1 MKLHFTVI
9 PGLRDVYLNWDVLLK
24 ITSYRG
30 SYDIGA
36 IGTSPNRV
44 FEYHGP
50 HWLPQSKKF
59 CFNSWISIFDL
70 TKNGYLVRKFSKLSS
85 ECLKNDWRPGE
96 KIFLLLFITI
106 NGSYV
111 ASRTVREHSDYIR
124 HAWSK
129 ILCLKWPLCNLI
141 LNHENL
147 VKRLWPRNN
156 FLFHIG
162 CKLLGVWLRVGS
174 DRNHGYQGFQFK
186 ANKNFFLRR
195 FWHMGCWY

>member
-36 IGTSPNRV
+36 IGTSPNRI

-50 HWLPQSKKF
+50 HWLRQSKKL

-96 KIFLLLFITI
+96 KIFLILFITI

-124 HAWSK
+124 HAWTK
-129 ILCLKWPLCNLI
+129 IVCLKWPLCNLI

-147 VKRLWPRNN
+147 VKRLWPLKN

-174 DRNHGYQGFQFK
+174 DRNHGYQGF
-186 ANKNFFLRR
+186 
-195 FWHMGCWY
+195 